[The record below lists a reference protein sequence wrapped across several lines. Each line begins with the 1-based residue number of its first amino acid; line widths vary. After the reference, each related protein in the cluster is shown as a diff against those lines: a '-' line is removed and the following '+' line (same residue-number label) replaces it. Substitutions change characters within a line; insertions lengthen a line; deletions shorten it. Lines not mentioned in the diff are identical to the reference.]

1 MTARLFLTMHS
12 SVLFHPNPI
21 GRRESSYL
29 DWVRI
34 LSAQAVV
41 IGHYGSWVG
50 GDETLMGGRVPIQDL
65 GVVVFFILSGYLIA
79 STLNNK
85 LAADPGYGFA
95 DFLIDRFS
103 RIYVT
108 FVPAL
113 VLVLVLD
120 ACSAAYG
127 SYLHAAAF
135 NTYQFV
141 GNLLMLQDFPLF
153 GILRRVAPDAG
164 PWLVTSF
171 GSARPFWTLAVEWW
185 LYMFF
190 GWFVLVHLRAGS
202 RTWRDGLILAL
213 LAFVPV
219 MHATVARGA
228 GLTLFW
234 TLGAVAAVALANRPQ
249 ASLRRGVLLAMA
261 VGALVMAAAR
271 FAVARQFY
279 DLQGVVFVA
288 IAFMA
293 GLYLARA
300 GGGAAPRREA
310 SGGGVIPVLAGASF
324 ALYAVHYSV
333 MEFALAMF
341 PAVTKLRLAVVAF
354 FVSQALA
361 VAIYLVFDRRHRTV
375 ARALKAR
382 WARRA
387 A

>member
-1 MTARLFLTMHS
+1 MPFSALFQ
-12 SVLFHPNPI
+12 PNPI

-50 GDETLMGGRVPIQDL
+50 GDDTLLGGRVPIQDL

-85 LAADPGYGFA
+85 LAADPGYGFS
-95 DFLIDRFS
+95 DFFIDRFS

-113 VLVLVLD
+113 LLVLGLD
-120 ACSAAYG
+120 AYSAAHG
-127 SYLHAAAF
+127 NYLHAAAF
-135 NTYQFV
+135 NAYQFV

-153 GILRRVAPDAG
+153 SILRRIASGAG

-190 GWFVLVHLRAGS
+190 GWFVLVHLRGS
-202 RTWRDGLILAL
+202 ARSWRDGLVLAG

-219 MHATVARGA
+219 MHATVSRGA

-234 TLGAVAAVALANRPQ
+234 ALGALAAVALANVSQ
-249 ASLRRGVLLAMA
+249 TLIGRRRLVAIA
-261 VGALVMAAAR
+261 AGALVFAVAR

-288 IAFMA
+288 IAFVA
-293 GLYLARA
+293 GLYLARS
-300 GGGAAPRREA
+300 GGGSAPRRETGG
-310 SGGGVIPVLAGASF
+310 SGDAVSVLAGAAF

-333 MEFALAMF
+333 MEFALAVF
-341 PAVTKLRLAVVAF
+341 PAVPRLNLAVVAF
-354 FVSQALA
+354 FASQALA

-382 WARRA
+382 WTPLA

>member
-1 MTARLFLTMHS
+1 MKLDDLFL
-12 SVLFHPNPI
+12 PNPI

-50 GDETLMGGRVPIQDL
+50 GDETLIGGRVPIQDL

-85 LAADPGYGFA
+85 LAANPDYRFS
-95 DFLIDRFS
+95 DFFIDRFS

-113 VLVLVLD
+113 LLVLGLD
-120 ACSAAYG
+120 AYSAANG
-127 SYLHAAAF
+127 RYLHAAAF
-135 NTYQFV
+135 NGYQFF

-153 GILRRVAPDAG
+153 AILRRFTPDAG

-190 GWFVLVHLRAGS
+190 GWFMLVHLRRGARS
-202 RTWRDGLILAL
+202 WRDCAVLAV

-219 MHATVARGA
+219 MHATVSRGA
-228 GLTLFW
+228 GLALFW
-234 TLGAVAAVALANRPQ
+234 LLGTVATVVLAHRPRASLSRRALAGIA
-249 ASLRRGVLLAMA
+249 AS
-261 VGALVMAAAR
+261 ALVLGLAR

-279 DLQGVVFVA
+279 DLQGVLFVA
-288 IAFMA
+288 VAFLA
-293 GLYLARA
+293 GLYLARS
-300 GGGAAPRREA
+300 GVAAPRRDNA
-310 SGGGVIPVLAGASF
+310 AGGPVAVLAGASF

-341 PAVTKLRLAVVAF
+341 PAVPRLHLAGLAF
-354 FVSQALA
+354 FASQVLA
-361 VAIYLVFDRRHRTV
+361 VAIYLAFDRRHRAV
-375 ARALKAR
+375 AALLKRRRGAHRA
-382 WARRA
+382 
-387 A
+387 